1 MAVTV
6 HNLSLS
12 AGQSFDDEIIITTDF
27 FINVV
32 EDVSVPSWV
41 TGDSYPNNN
50 YAFAI
55 SGTAPSAGTYYL
67 QYRVRD
73 VWGNTNEVVTVT
85 VTVSGSGGGG
95 GTFNGIQGP
104 TTIDLYTTSSAEWTV
119 GGDSDS
125 ADWNITSG
133 DDLINSWGYDG
144 GTFYIDD
151 FTGDT
156 GRFTISYSNGKGD
169 SDTLT
174 VTIIDS
180 TPEPTEIPISSM
192 SLEQTHVT
200 VTAGTTAYAYISYS
214 PTNATDTSISST
226 LGSSNNLSFS
236 YQKVSSGRIRVN
248 INTPDDHDGGTYTT
262 RFYLRSNSSVRTGIL
277 TIDVESIDIPPQ
289 SITIYGR
296 TTVETGD
303 LETYTLN
310 WYPSGTTLRGV
321 RWTVSGGVATLT
333 SSASASTATLRFTAA
348 GTTVL
353 RATSTADSS
362 VYDTI
367 TIVSEDPLIP
377 YTSIDVN
384 PSTVNV
390 AMGDT
395 ATVVATFLPEDG
407 NEEYVTFN
415 TSAYDLSGNR
425 YFNVDSEISGNVIT
439 VTVTGLRAFTGSS
452 DRGYI
457 RFTSASGGVEARVPV
472 IVTPAPTYVNDIT
485 FPYSFETTFKPG
497 ESSGRIYAFAYPSD
511 ADNRGLTATVISGSG
526 YIEIQNYELSDMGC
540 NFEVLGVSAGTATV
554 RVQSVDEEGYYEDLT
569 FEIVDYIPSTGI
581 TLGGSYKIYIDQT
594 EWIDVRGENDEDVTI
609 EITSGSEHVQIV
621 AQQSDRIQVLGV
633 SAGDFTVHAVT
644 SETGMEATR
653 TFTVADEWPHDR
665 TMTLTYVLNE
675 STWPS
680 IIGELYGYRLHGG
693 RYTVSLPTGV
703 DLQGETTILPE
714 DQSDVILTSIH
725 DPCTATEMR
734 DVVIYA
740 EEQGVT
746 LPETVMVQIKVVAA
760 GQWTKTLHFDA
771 NLPDGH
777 TLTSPVPEDIVQEL
791 TSDEWDFVIPDQ
803 APASD
808 GLIFCFWED
817 RDDGTKYFAGIG
829 MTITVEGEDVTKTL
843 YAAWFPEGEGYS
855 AVATNDNGCVEVSIE
870 LKQGEACEMDLPT
883 FADADPNP
891 SRHFPMDVGA
901 LGYSI
906 DGLQLLVGGTDVSGT
921 QGATVPSGSVVLSGT
936 PATIGSSGTFRI
948 SDALLW
954 DVYYTV
960 TVVDGAQAPDTGVSI
975 VLDANGGIFPS
986 GRYRETIEA
995 PDGSYRLPDWSVVD
1009 NPGYI
1014 LSHWTGSQ
1022 GNRGEMGSEQ
1032 TVIDTWTARW
1042 RADTRAYSTEYL
1054 PHAAVRIYRALDEF
1068 IDVTFLQQEGG
1079 EPVVNLAE
1087 NRPGSAS
1094 MVLCNYIDDPA
1105 SNLLSEDCGLWSSGS
1120 DGPIRPGMYVR
1131 IDDIR
1136 SDGTLTYLMD
1146 GFITTIS
1153 PDAENLSIE
1162 IGDRITFLGKQG
1174 TTLRRNYYG
1183 DAGSRDSMLVSA
1195 RHDTELYA
1203 DLSELPDGATPD
1215 GAIFWTV
1222 LSSRTYDGT
1231 AQWDGANPGAPGEP
1245 LFEWTFPS
1253 DSLEYIGS
1261 VTIGMHLAEFGPGA
1275 TIGFEATVE
1284 SSSGD
1289 RGEASSTVSNING
1302 DFDLTLDFGMV
1313 QVSGTVRITVYAT
1326 TSLGGDL
1333 TVRTL
1338 TNASSSGRCTYSY
1351 WYGPGSDRRWATVSR
1366 DVGSTI
1372 SFYTRAETEGS
1383 ITGDRFIP
1391 TSIGDEDLTDSTLW
1405 TPSAH
1410 RVLVPYV
1417 MSGDQ
1422 STIDVMEGI
1431 SWALGIMPLSN
1442 LSALPSSDTRV
1453 AIFRAGG
1460 GYAQDYLQKLADIA
1474 SDGGRMRAYLCRGF
1488 TTPVLAI
1495 GARYMRDDTP
1505 LALLHYG
1512 GDSPSGT
1519 ATRIAFASFSPSMT
1533 LKNRPSLATLRGTIS
1548 SQGSTDSVPLQ
1559 IAVED
1564 VDSTEARYGV
1574 LVETVVADSSIASMG
1589 DVGNA
1594 AWAEL
1599 AENELDE
1606 WEGSMVLPGIRTDL
1620 FDLTGP
1626 YAGSGVPV
1634 RVTDSRNGI
1643 SDYHARVRQV
1653 KLDYN
1658 ACTTTVTLSNYSMVY
1673 SSGISDTTAL
1683 AITSADVATGANSTT
1698 LFNSQYVRIRT
1709 DVDQN
1714 IGDGTG
1720 VIVTGHKN
1728 EGDFEFSSVS
1738 VFILP
1743 NGRHLIHAVAPAD
1756 GDGHAESDAMY
1767 DVVGVEIGTN
1777 GMLEIRPSVRP
1788 DYYFGQ
1794 TLSVDID
1801 CP

>member
-1 MAVTV
+1 MAGYISETSGSRVWISSISLGVGESRTLYYYHSDV
-6 HNLSLS
+6 MLYEYIRGSSSDSGIASLS
-12 AGQSFDDEIIITTDF
+12 VGSYQDL
-27 FINVV
+27 
-32 EDVSVPSWV
+32 SWIPFTV
-41 TGDSYPNNN
+41 TGVGN
-50 YAFAI
+50 
-55 SGTAPSAGTYYL
+55 GTTTI
-67 QYRVRD
+67 RVYCGPTDIASRRA
-73 VWGNTNEVVTVT
+73 ELS
-85 VTVSGSGGGG
+85 VTVSGSSTIEVTSIAFSGANQIYSGSDGSVYA
-95 GTFNGIQGP
+95 TAYP
-104 TTIDLYTTSSAEWTV
+104 TTA
-119 GGDSDS
+119 SD
-125 ADWNITSG
+125 
-133 DDLINSWGYDG
+133 
-144 GTFYIDD
+144 
-151 FTGDT
+151 
-156 GRFTISYSNGKGD
+156 RR
-169 SDTLT
+169 
-174 VTIIDS
+174 
-180 TPEPTEIPISSM
+180 
-192 SLEQTHVT
+192 
-200 VTAGTTAYAYISYS
+200 
-214 PTNATDTSISST
+214 
-226 LGSSNNLSFS
+226 LSFS
-236 YQKVSSGRIRVN
+236 KGTGSSYFSIVSTEQQS
-248 INTPDDHDGGTYTT
+248 DGW
-262 RFYLRSNSSVRTGIL
+262 SVSIHANS
-277 TIDVESIDIPPQ
+277 
-289 SITIYGR
+289 
-296 TTVETGD
+296 TTVERSCSIIASAMDG
-303 LETYTLN
+303 
-310 WYPSGTTLRGV
+310 SGVTNEFKFTIIPEEDPTIYVQSISL
-321 RWTVSGGVATLT
+321 
-333 SSASASTATLRFTAA
+333 SAS
-348 GTTVL
+348 
-353 RATSTADSS
+353 DSS
-362 VYDTI
+362 PTEGDTI
-367 TIVSEDPLIP
+367 TIYASCSPSNADNRSVSWSIDSGAAELPSVRGNTSVQVWSDTAGRSVIRATAKDGGGATRTISITWGERSDA
-377 YTSIDVN
+377 TSISVTGTDPMSGYYGSVEIEEGSSVTLKGTVYPSDTEDALYASENSSAFSASIRQTGSDVG
-384 PSTVNV
+384 T
-390 AMGDT
+390 
-395 ATVVATFLPEDG
+395 
-407 NEEYVTFN
+407 
-415 TSAYDLSGNR
+415 NR
-425 YFNVDSEISGNVIT
+425 YDIQVNGLSAGSGVLT
-439 VTVTGLRAFTGSS
+439 LYAGSVS
-452 DRGYI
+452 I
-457 RFTSASGGVEARVPV
+457 QIWVEVVSAA
-472 IVTPAPTYVNDIT
+472 IYVNDIT
-485 FPYSFETTFKPG
+485 FPYSFETTLKPG
-497 ESSGRIYAFAYPSD
+497 ESSGRIYAFGYPTD
-511 ADNRGLTATVISGSG
+511 ADNRGLTATVVSGSG
-526 YIEIQNYELSDMGC
+526 HIQIQNYELSDMGC

-554 RVQSVDEEGYYEDLT
+554 RVQAVDDGDYYEDLN
-569 FEIVDYIPSTGI
+569 FEILDYTPSTGI
-581 TLGGSYKIYIDQT
+581 TLGGNYKIAIDQT
-594 EWIDVRGENDEDVTI
+594 EWIDVRGENDEGVTI

-644 SETGMEATR
+644 SDTGMEATR
-653 TFTVADEWPHDR
+653 TYTVTDEWPHDR

-693 RYTVSLPTGV
+693 RYTVSLPAGV

-740 EEQGVT
+740 EEQGAT

-791 TSDEWDFVIPDQ
+791 TSDEWDFVVPDQ

-855 AVATNDNGCVEVSIE
+855 AVATNDNGRVEVSIE

-906 DGLQLLVGGTDVSGT
+906 NGLQLLVGETDVSGT

-1009 NPGYI
+1009 NPGFI

-1032 TVIDTWTARW
+1032 TAIDTWTARW

-1094 MVLCNYIDDPA
+1094 MILCNNIDDPA

-1131 IDDIR
+1131 IDDIQ
-1136 SDGTLTYLMD
+1136 SDGTLAYLMD

-1195 RHDTELYA
+1195 GHDTELYA

-1231 AQWDGANPGAPGEP
+1231 AQWDGANLGAPGEP

-1253 DSLEYIGS
+1253 DSLDYIGS
-1261 VTIGMHLAEFGPGA
+1261 VTIDMHLAEFGPGE

-1333 TVRTL
+1333 TIRTL

-1372 SFYTRAETEGS
+1372 SFYTRTEAEGS
-1383 ITGDRFIP
+1383 ISGDRFVP
-1391 TSIGDEDLTDSTLW
+1391 TSIGDEDLSDTTLW

-1442 LSALPSSDTRV
+1442 LSALPSSDTKV
-1453 AIFRAGG
+1453 AIFRTGG

-1505 LALLHYG
+1505 LAILHYG
-1512 GDSPSGT
+1512 GDSPSGI

-1589 DVGNA
+1589 DAGNA

-1643 SDYHARVRQV
+1643 ADYHARVRQV

-1720 VIVTGHKN
+1720 VTVTGFKT
-1728 EGDFEFSSVS
+1728 GQVPFEFSSVS

-1743 NGRHLIHAVAPAD
+1743 NGRHLIHAIAPAD
-1756 GDGHAESDAMY
+1756 GDGHTESDAMY
-1767 DVVGVEIGTN
+1767 DVVSIRIGTN
-1777 GMLEIRPSVRP
+1777 SLLEIKPSIRP
-1788 DYYFGQ
+1788 DYYYGQ